1 MSSTTDTEHRFA
13 YLLSPEFEIVNTAG
27 KPLTGGWIEVYLH
40 GTRNK
45 YYCFS
50 DFNGTLHPF
59 QIPLDS
65 LGSNIILASPLHA
78 YDVYIYNKF
87 GSLVMSRYNIVP
99 ATNSSDAI
107 ADIIVI
113 DSPSETINVV
123 VDGGTNWHLEVNTDL
138 IATASGLDAVSGELS
153 NKKDKQTELTFNGA
167 ATKTIKKITQ
177 NANGEITVEYEDI
190 DLPPEVPNVE
200 ITSPNGTLNVT
211 STTNPSTNTKTF
223 KLDVNS
229 DAINSYYIGKS
240 GSSAT
245 MVKGQTVTLPLP
257 LSNMSLKGEDI
268 DPSNGLTAALNDGL
282 YLISYNIHVVQD
294 ANSVE
299 NSYNDLTMYF
309 GCQNEIVY
317 DYRDASYPDTLNYP
331 YGRTFTGSFVREVAE
346 GADNQAYITLD
357 APYNGIAYIKEISIV
372 KLNGIFG
379 QSSPRYAPGYGIVID
394 DDNTISV
401 ATGDVI
407 THNYFDIVIDAVSGD
422 IVNLSESVTNLIGA
436 TGDYA
441 TKDYVDAAVSGLENY
456 SAGQYISIE
465 DHVISAT
472 GLQPAGNYATVEQ
485 LNEVAGDVN
494 NLTEIVNNITNVT
507 GDFATVE
514 YVDNR
519 IATAAGDVYEAG
531 QYISIEDGVIAATG
545 LQPAGNYATEQYVDD
560 AVAAVSG
567 QPINQVQSDWT
578 QADNTKVDYIK
589 HKPRQVN
596 LVAGD
601 NITIE
606 QDGNDVII
614 SGDTYAAGQYISI
627 QNNTI
632 AATGLQPAGNYLT
645 PADLNGYAT
654 EQYVDDA
661 VAAVTGQP
669 ISQVNSDWLATSGV
683 AEILNKPDVFQ
694 LIAGDNIDITAS
706 GNDLV
711 ISASSDV
718 TKAYVDEQI
727 DAATGMIPTLPA
739 EEEVEFEELD
749 LTNYALASAIPDISN
764 LATKAEVQAATGM
777 IPDVSNFATNDDVQ
791 YVQEQVDQLVAAT
804 GDYLQA
810 SDLDGY
816 ATEQD
821 LSDAIDTV
829 TGMIPDISD
838 LATKSELSA
847 VEAEIP
853 DISNLATKTE
863 LNAVDAKVDAVS
875 AEIPTLPSEEEVEFE
890 ELNLSD
896 YALASAIPDISN
908 LATKTELQEVEAEI
922 PDISNLATK
931 AEVQAATG
939 MIPDISDLATKSEL
953 SAVEAEIPDISN
965 LATKTEVQTVD
976 AKVDA
981 VSAAIPSEEEVEF
994 EELDLSNYA
1003 LASAIPDVSD
1013 LATKADVQAATGM
1026 IPDVSD
1032 LATKS
1037 EVQAVD
1043 AKVDTVSASIPE
1055 SEEVEFEELDISD
1068 FALASAI
1075 PDISDLATKSELDDY
1090 ISYSASSVYLP
1101 NANFG
1106 IAHDGKA
1113 YTFVQR
1119 STSTDYSTT
1128 YDGSTELNYT
1138 TFDPALVLNTGD
1150 TISFTHSH
1158 YSYTPYI
1165 EVNGTWVVGNEGE
1178 PDRYGISTHTWT
1190 VPNDSYTINSVAVGS
1205 IGEMHSERISTI
1217 TVTVDELRRE
1227 EYALKSEIPQ
1237 VELNSNDQVTAID
1250 GHTIVGGGSSY
1261 TAGAGIDITNDEISI
1276 DNTVALKSEIPTL
1289 PEDEEVE
1296 FKELDLS
1303 DYALASAIPDVSTL
1317 ATKSE
1322 LAAVEAE
1329 IPDVSNLASKTYVDE
1344 SIAAI
1349 PALSGTDGVIVEDNV
1364 VSLDNPV
1371 NLVAGDNVNITVSGD
1386 DVVISAQGGGASYT
1400 AGNGIDITNDAISVD
1415 STVAL
1420 KTDIPDITNLATK
1433 SEVQAVEA
1441 EIPVVTGFA
1450 TKSELATV
1458 EAEIPTLPTE
1468 EDVDFEELDLADYAL
1483 ASAIPDVSTFAT
1495 KAEVTTA
1502 INTVTGMI
1510 PDLSD
1515 LNTAGVTD
1523 IQVVQ
1528 TLPASPVATVLYL
1541 IPEA

>member
-50 DFNGTLHPF
+50 DFDGTLHPF

-113 DSPSETINVV
+113 DSPDDTIKVV

-138 IATASGLDAVSGELS
+138 IATASGLNAVVDELA
-153 NKKDKQTELTFNGA
+153 NKKDKQEAKSFTGSV
-167 ATKTIKKITQ
+167 TKTVKNISQ
-177 NANGEITVEYEDI
+177 DDNGVITVEYEDI
-190 DLPPEVPNVE
+190 DLPPEVPNVN
-200 ITSPNGTLNVT
+200 ITSPNGTINVT
-211 STTNPSTNTKTF
+211 SSTDTSTNTKTF
-223 KLDVNS
+223 RLDVNS

-268 DPSNGLTAALNDGL
+268 DPSNGLTASLTDGL
-282 YLISYNIHVVQD
+282 YLISYNIHVAQS

-299 NSYNDLTMYF
+299 NSYNDMRIYF

-317 DYRDASYPDTLNYP
+317 DFRDASYPDTLDYP

-346 GADNQAYITLD
+346 GADNQAYITIE
-357 APYNGIAYIKEISIV
+357 APYNGNAYIKEISIV

-394 DDNTISV
+394 DDDNTISV

-407 THNYFDIVIDAVSGD
+407 THNYFDIVIDAVTGD
-422 IVNLSESVTNLIGA
+422 IVNINESVTNLIGA

-441 TKDYVDAAVSGLENY
+441 TREYVDEAVSGLENY

-465 DHVISAT
+465 DHTISAT
-472 GLQPAGNYATVEQ
+472 GLQPAGNYATAEQ
-485 LNEVAGDVN
+485 LEAVSGDVN

-545 LQPAGNYATEQYVDD
+545 LQPAGNYATEQYVDE
-560 AVAAVSG
+560 AVAAVTG
-567 QPINQVQSDWT
+567 QPISQVQSDWI
-578 QADNTKVDYIK
+578 QQDDTKVDYIK

-601 NITIE
+601 HIAIE
-606 QDGNDVII
+606 QQDLDVII
-614 SGDTYAAGQYISI
+614 SATGIGDTYTAGQYISI

-711 ISASSDV
+711 ISASSDA
-718 TKAYVDEQI
+718 TKAYIDERI
-727 DAATGMIPTLPA
+727 DAATGMIPDVSDLATKTEVQTVDAKVDAVSAAIPTLPS
-739 EEEVEFEELD
+739 EEEVEFEELNLSD
-749 LTNYALASAIPDISN
+749 YALASAIPDISDLATKSELAAVESEIPDISN

-791 YVQEQVDQLVAAT
+791 YVQEQIDQLVAAT

-829 TGMIPDISD
+829 TDMIPDISD
-838 LATKSELSA
+838 LATKSELAA

-863 LNAVDAKVDAVS
+863 LDAVDAKVDAVS
-875 AEIPTLPSEEEVEFE
+875 AAIPTLPQEEEVEFE

-908 LATKTELQEVEAEI
+908 LATKTELAAVESEIPVVTGFATKTELQEVEAEI

-939 MIPDISDLATKSEL
+939 MIPDISDLATK
-953 SAVEAEIPDISN
+953 
-965 LATKTEVQTVD
+965 TEVQTVD

-981 VSAAIPSEEEVEF
+981 VSAAIPTLPQEEEVEF
-994 EELDLSNYA
+994 EELDLSDYA

-1013 LATKADVQAATGM
+1013 LATKSELSAVEAE
-1026 IPDVSD
+1026 IPDVSN

-1043 AKVDTVSASIPE
+1043 AKIDAVSAEIPE
-1055 SEEVEFEELDISD
+1055 TEEIEFEEVDLSD
-1068 FALASAI
+1068 FALASAVVT
-1075 PDISDLATKSELDDY
+1075 PVQSDWNVTATGDLAYIKNKPSDDRFVPSTAGTLNGNVLTVSSNGPVWAIAPGSY
-1090 ISYSASSVYLP
+1090 FAGDGIDINNHTISVDETVITTAATAVNLQK
-1101 NANFG
+1101 ANFEIDNNG
-1106 IAHDGKA
+1106 QA
-1113 YTFVQR
+1113 YKLSSDSEQVTYALT
-1119 STSTDYSTT
+1119 STSQGGTFTGT
-1128 YDGSTELNYT
+1128 VKLN
-1138 TFDPALVLNTGD
+1138 AGD
-1150 TISFTHSH
+1150 
-1158 YSYTPYI
+1158 
-1165 EVNGTWVVGNEGE
+1165 
-1178 PDRYGISTHTWT
+1178 
-1190 VPNDSYTINSVAVGS
+1190 
-1205 IGEMHSERISTI
+1205 TI
-1217 TVTVDELRRE
+1217 TVTNCPITDSQAQVYLGDSNDHEYARYVGSVTAGSDITVPVTRDIDLTDTFTVHLFSFTDFQSHSFTDSSCTFNNITYSRE
-1227 EYALKSEIPQ
+1227 EYALASDVPQ

-1250 GHTIVGGGSSY
+1250 GHTLAGGGSNY
-1261 TAGAGIDITNDEISI
+1261 TAGSGIDITNDIISV
-1276 DNTVALKSEIPTL
+1276 DSTVALKSDIPT
-1289 PEDEEVE
+1289 EEEVTFE
-1296 FKELDLS
+1296 ELDLS
-1303 DYALASAIPDVSTL
+1303 EYALASAIPDVSGL
-1317 ATKSE
+1317 ATKTE
-1322 LAAVEAE
+1322 VNAKQDTLTG
-1329 IPDVSNLASKTYVDE
+1329 ITDV
-1344 SIAAI
+1344 
-1349 PALSGTDGVIVEDNV
+1349 
-1364 VSLDNPV
+1364 
-1371 NLVAGDNVNITVSGD
+1371 
-1386 DVVISAQGGGASYT
+1386 
-1400 AGNGIDITNDAISVD
+1400 
-1415 STVAL
+1415 
-1420 KTDIPDITNLATK
+1420 
-1433 SEVQAVEA
+1433 
-1441 EIPVVTGFA
+1441 
-1450 TKSELATV
+1450 
-1458 EAEIPTLPTE
+1458 
-1468 EDVDFEELDLADYAL
+1468 
-1483 ASAIPDVSTFAT
+1483 
-1495 KAEVTTA
+1495 
-1502 INTVTGMI
+1502 
-1510 PDLSD
+1510 
-1515 LNTAGVTD
+1515 
-1523 IQVVQ
+1523 QVVQ
-1528 TLPASPVATVLYL
+1528 SLPASPVATVLYL

>member
-50 DFNGTLHPF
+50 DFDGTLHPF

-113 DSPSETINVV
+113 DSPDDTIKVV

-138 IATASGLDAVSGELS
+138 IATASGLNAVVDELA
-153 NKKDKQTELTFNGA
+153 NKKDKQEAKSFTGSV
-167 ATKTIKKITQ
+167 TKTVKNISQ
-177 NANGEITVEYEDI
+177 DDNGVITVEYEDI
-190 DLPPEVPNVE
+190 DLPPEVPNVN
-200 ITSPNGTLNVT
+200 ITSPNGTINVT
-211 STTNPSTNTKTF
+211 SSTDTSTNTKTF
-223 KLDVNS
+223 RLDVNS

-268 DPSNGLTAALNDGL
+268 DPSNGLTASLTDGL
-282 YLISYNIHVVQD
+282 YLISYNIHVAQS

-299 NSYNDLTMYF
+299 NSYNEMRIYF

-317 DYRDASYPDTLNYP
+317 DFRDASYPDTLDYP

-346 GADNQAYITLD
+346 GADNQAYITIE
-357 APYNGIAYIKEISIV
+357 APYNGNAYIKEISIV

-394 DDNTISV
+394 DDDNTISV

-407 THNYFDIVIDAVSGD
+407 THNYFDSVIDAVTGD
-422 IVNLSESVTNLIGA
+422 IVNINESVTNLIGA

-441 TKDYVDAAVSGLENY
+441 TREYVDEAVSGLENY

-465 DHVISAT
+465 DHTISAT
-472 GLQPAGNYATVEQ
+472 GLQPAGNYATAEQ

-545 LQPAGNYATEQYVDD
+545 LQPAGNYATEQYVDE
-560 AVAAVSG
+560 AVAAVTG
-567 QPINQVQSDWT
+567 QPISQVQSDWI
-578 QADNTKVDYIK
+578 QQDDTKVDYIK

-601 NITIE
+601 HIAIE
-606 QDGNDVII
+606 QQDLDVII
-614 SGDTYAAGQYISI
+614 SATGIGDTYTAGQYISI

-711 ISASSDV
+711 ISASSDA
-718 TKAYVDEQI
+718 TKAYIDERI
-727 DAATGMIPTLPA
+727 DAATGMIPDVSDLATKTEVQTVDAKVDAVSAAIPTLPS
-739 EEEVEFEELD
+739 EEEVEFEELNLSD
-749 LTNYALASAIPDISN
+749 YALASAIPDISDLATKSELAAVESEIPDISN

-791 YVQEQVDQLVAAT
+791 YVQEQIDQLVAAT

-829 TGMIPDISD
+829 TDMIPDISD
-838 LATKSELSA
+838 LATKSELAA

-863 LNAVDAKVDAVS
+863 LDAVDAKVDAVS
-875 AEIPTLPSEEEVEFE
+875 AAIPTLPQEEEVEFE

-908 LATKTELQEVEAEI
+908 LATKTELAAVESEIPVVTGFATKTELQEVEAEI

-939 MIPDISDLATKSEL
+939 MIPDISDLATK
-953 SAVEAEIPDISN
+953 
-965 LATKTEVQTVD
+965 TEVQTVD

-981 VSAAIPSEEEVEF
+981 VSAAIPTLPQEEEVEF
-994 EELDLSNYA
+994 EELDLSDYA

-1013 LATKADVQAATGM
+1013 LATKSELSAVEAE
-1026 IPDVSD
+1026 IPDVSN

-1043 AKVDTVSASIPE
+1043 AKIDAVSAEIPE
-1055 SEEVEFEELDISD
+1055 TEEIEFEEVDLSD
-1068 FALASAI
+1068 FALASAVVT
-1075 PDISDLATKSELDDY
+1075 PVQSDWNVTATGDLAYIKNKPSDDRFVPSTAGTINGNVLTVSSNGPVWAIAPGSY
-1090 ISYSASSVYLP
+1090 FAGDGIDINNHTISVDETVITTAATAVNLQK
-1101 NANFG
+1101 ANFEIDNNG
-1106 IAHDGKA
+1106 QA
-1113 YTFVQR
+1113 YKLSSDSEQVTYALT
-1119 STSTDYSTT
+1119 STSQGGTFTGT
-1128 YDGSTELNYT
+1128 VKLN
-1138 TFDPALVLNTGD
+1138 AGD
-1150 TISFTHSH
+1150 
-1158 YSYTPYI
+1158 
-1165 EVNGTWVVGNEGE
+1165 
-1178 PDRYGISTHTWT
+1178 
-1190 VPNDSYTINSVAVGS
+1190 
-1205 IGEMHSERISTI
+1205 TI
-1217 TVTVDELRRE
+1217 TVTNCPITDSQAQVYLGDSNDHEYARYVGSVTAGSDITVPVTRDIDLTDTFTVHLFSFTDFQSHSFTDSSCTFNNITYSRE
-1227 EYALKSEIPQ
+1227 EYALASDVPQ

-1250 GHTIVGGGSSY
+1250 GHTLAGGGSNY
-1261 TAGAGIDITNDEISI
+1261 TAGSGIDITNDIISV
-1276 DNTVALKSEIPTL
+1276 DSTVALKSDIPT
-1289 PEDEEVE
+1289 EEEVTFE
-1296 FKELDLS
+1296 ELDLS
-1303 DYALASAIPDVSTL
+1303 EYALASAIPDVSGL
-1317 ATKSE
+1317 ATKTE
-1322 LAAVEAE
+1322 VNAKQDTLTG
-1329 IPDVSNLASKTYVDE
+1329 ITDV
-1344 SIAAI
+1344 
-1349 PALSGTDGVIVEDNV
+1349 
-1364 VSLDNPV
+1364 
-1371 NLVAGDNVNITVSGD
+1371 
-1386 DVVISAQGGGASYT
+1386 
-1400 AGNGIDITNDAISVD
+1400 
-1415 STVAL
+1415 
-1420 KTDIPDITNLATK
+1420 
-1433 SEVQAVEA
+1433 
-1441 EIPVVTGFA
+1441 
-1450 TKSELATV
+1450 
-1458 EAEIPTLPTE
+1458 
-1468 EDVDFEELDLADYAL
+1468 
-1483 ASAIPDVSTFAT
+1483 
-1495 KAEVTTA
+1495 
-1502 INTVTGMI
+1502 
-1510 PDLSD
+1510 
-1515 LNTAGVTD
+1515 
-1523 IQVVQ
+1523 QVVQ
-1528 TLPASPVATVLYL
+1528 SLPASPVATVLYL

>member
-50 DFNGTLHPF
+50 DFDGTLHPF

-113 DSPSETINVV
+113 DSPDDTIKVV

-138 IATASGLDAVSGELS
+138 IATASGLNAVVDELA
-153 NKKDKQTELTFNGA
+153 NKKDKQEAKSFTGSV
-167 ATKTIKKITQ
+167 TKTVKNISQ
-177 NANGEITVEYEDI
+177 DDNGVITVEYEDI
-190 DLPPEVPNVE
+190 DLPPEVPNVN
-200 ITSPNGTLNVT
+200 ITSPNGTINVT
-211 STTNPSTNTKTF
+211 SSTDTSTNTKTF
-223 KLDVNS
+223 RLDVNS

-257 LSNMSLKGEDI
+257 LSNVSLKGEDI
-268 DPSNGLTAALNDGL
+268 DPSNGLTASLTDGL
-282 YLISYNIHVVQD
+282 YLISYNIHLVQD

-346 GADNQAYITLD
+346 GHDNQAYITLD

-394 DDNTISV
+394 DDDNTISV

-407 THNYFDIVIDAVSGD
+407 THNYFDIVIDAVTGD
-422 IVNLSESVTNLIGA
+422 IVNINESVTNLIGA

-441 TKDYVDAAVSGLENY
+441 TREYVDEAVSGLENY

-465 DHVISAT
+465 DHTISAT
-472 GLQPAGNYATVEQ
+472 GLQPAGNYATAEQ
-485 LNEVAGDVN
+485 FNEVAGDVN

-519 IATAAGDVYEAG
+519 IATAAGDIYEAG

-545 LQPAGNYATEQYVDD
+545 LQPAGNYATEQYVDE
-560 AVAAVSG
+560 AVAAVTG
-567 QPINQVQSDWT
+567 QPISQVQSDWT
-578 QADNTKVDYIK
+578 QQDDTKVDYIK

-606 QDGNDVII
+606 QDDTDVII
-614 SGDTYAAGQYISI
+614 SAAAPGDTYSAGQYISI

-654 EQYVDDA
+654 EQEL
-661 VAAVTGQP
+661 Q
-669 ISQVNSDWLATSGV
+669 
-683 AEILNKPDVFQ
+683 
-694 LIAGDNIDITAS
+694 
-706 GNDLV
+706 
-711 ISASSDV
+711 
-718 TKAYVDEQI
+718 
-727 DAATGMIPTLPA
+727 AATGMIPTLPA

-749 LTNYALASAIPDISN
+749 LTNYALASAIPS
-764 LATKAEVQAATGM
+764 
-777 IPDVSNFATNDDVQ
+777 
-791 YVQEQVDQLVAAT
+791 
-804 GDYLQA
+804 
-810 SDLDGY
+810 LDGY
-816 ATEQD
+816 ATEQYVD
-821 LSDAIDTV
+821 EAVAAVTGQPVEQVQSDWTQDDDTKVDYIKNKPAEKQLIAGQNITIDIVASGIEISATSDV
-829 TGMIPDISD
+829 TKAYVDAKFDAATGMIPDISD
-838 LATKSELSA
+838 LATKSELA
-847 VEAEIP
+847 DVESEIP

-863 LNAVDAKVDAVS
+863 LDAVDAKVDAVS
-875 AEIPTLPSEEEVEFE
+875 AAIPTLPQEEEVEFE

-953 SAVEAEIPDISN
+953 SAVEAEIPDVSN
-965 LATKTEVQTVD
+965 LATKAEVQAATGMIPDVSDFATKTEVQTVD

-981 VSAAIPSEEEVEF
+981 VSAEIPTLPAEEEVEF
-994 EELDLSNYA
+994 EELDLSVYA
-1003 LASAIPDVSD
+1003 LASAIPDVSSF
-1013 LATKADVQAATGM
+1013 ATQ
-1026 IPDVSD
+1026 
-1032 LATKS
+1032 
-1037 EVQAVD
+1037 
-1043 AKVDTVSASIPE
+1043 
-1055 SEEVEFEELDISD
+1055 
-1068 FALASAI
+1068 
-1075 PDISDLATKSELDDY
+1075 
-1090 ISYSASSVYLP
+1090 
-1101 NANFG
+1101 
-1106 IAHDGKA
+1106 
-1113 YTFVQR
+1113 
-1119 STSTDYSTT
+1119 
-1128 YDGSTELNYT
+1128 
-1138 TFDPALVLNTGD
+1138 
-1150 TISFTHSH
+1150 
-1158 YSYTPYI
+1158 
-1165 EVNGTWVVGNEGE
+1165 
-1178 PDRYGISTHTWT
+1178 
-1190 VPNDSYTINSVAVGS
+1190 
-1205 IGEMHSERISTI
+1205 
-1217 TVTVDELRRE
+1217 
-1227 EYALKSEIPQ
+1227 
-1237 VELNSNDQVTAID
+1237 
-1250 GHTIVGGGSSY
+1250 
-1261 TAGAGIDITNDEISI
+1261 
-1276 DNTVALKSEIPTL
+1276 
-1289 PEDEEVE
+1289 
-1296 FKELDLS
+1296 
-1303 DYALASAIPDVSTL
+1303 
-1317 ATKSE
+1317 
-1322 LAAVEAE
+1322 
-1329 IPDVSNLASKTYVDE
+1329 TYVDE

-1349 PALSGTDGVIVEDNV
+1349 PALSGTDGVTVEDNV

-1386 DVVISAQGGGASYT
+1386 DVVISASGGGASYT
-1400 AGNGIDITNDAISVD
+1400 AGNGIDITNDVISID

-1458 EAEIPTLPTE
+1458 EAEIPTLPSEEEVEFEEIDLSDYALASAIPDVSNLATKAE
-1468 EDVDFEELDLADYAL
+1468 VQAATGMIPDISNLATKSEVQAVDAKVDSVSASICDTEDVVFKEIVLSDFALASAIPQIELNSNDQVTAIDGHTIAGGGSGPSYTAGAGIDIINNEISVDNTVALKSEIPDVSNFVTQSELATVEAEIPVVTGFATKSELATVEAEIPDISNLATKTEVQTVDAKVDAVSASIPEDEEVEFKELDLSDYAL

-1495 KAEVTTA
+1495 KAEVNAA

-1528 TLPASPVATVLYL
+1528 SLPASPVATVLYL

>member
-50 DFNGTLHPF
+50 DFDGTLHPF

-113 DSPSETINVV
+113 DSPDDTIKVV

-138 IATASGLDAVSGELS
+138 IATASGLNAVVDELA
-153 NKKDKQTELTFNGA
+153 NKKDKQEAKSFTGSV
-167 ATKTIKKITQ
+167 TKTVKNISQ
-177 NANGEITVEYEDI
+177 DDNGVITVEYEDI
-190 DLPPEVPNVE
+190 DLPPEVPNVN
-200 ITSPNGTLNVT
+200 ITSPNGTINVT
-211 STTNPSTNTKTF
+211 SSTDTSTNTKTF
-223 KLDVNS
+223 RLDVNS

-268 DPSNGLTAALNDGL
+268 DPSNGLTASLTDGL
-282 YLISYNIHVVQD
+282 YLISYNIHVAQS

-299 NSYNDLTMYF
+299 NSYNEMRIYF

-317 DYRDASYPDTLNYP
+317 DFRDASYPDTLDYP

-346 GADNQAYITLD
+346 GADNQAYITIE
-357 APYNGIAYIKEISIV
+357 APYNGNAYIKEISIV

-394 DDNTISV
+394 DDDNTISV

-407 THNYFDIVIDAVSGD
+407 THNYFDIVIDAVTGD
-422 IVNLSESVTNLIGA
+422 IVNINESVTNLIGA
-436 TGDYA
+436 TGDFA
-441 TKDYVDAAVSGLENY
+441 TRDYVDEAVSGLENY

-465 DHVISAT
+465 DHTISAT
-472 GLQPAGNYATVEQ
+472 GLQPAGNYATAEQ
-485 LNEVAGDVN
+485 LEAVSGDVN

-545 LQPAGNYATEQYVDD
+545 LQPAGNYATEQYVDE
-560 AVAAVSG
+560 AVAAVTG
-567 QPINQVQSDWT
+567 QPISQVQSDWT
-578 QADNTKVDYIK
+578 QQDDTKVDYIK

-606 QDGNDVII
+606 QDDYDVII
-614 SGDTYAAGQYISI
+614 SAAAPGDTYSAGQYISI

-632 AATGLQPAGNYLT
+632 AATGLQPAGNYLI

-718 TKAYVDEQI
+718 TKAYVDERI
-727 DAATGMIPTLPA
+727 D
-739 EEEVEFEELD
+739 
-749 LTNYALASAIPDISN
+749 
-764 LATKAEVQAATGM
+764 AATGM
-777 IPDVSNFATNDDVQ
+777 IPDVS
-791 YVQEQVDQLVAAT
+791 
-804 GDYLQA
+804 
-810 SDLDGY
+810 
-816 ATEQD
+816 
-821 LSDAIDTV
+821 
-829 TGMIPDISD
+829 D
-838 LATKSELSA
+838 LATK
-847 VEAEIP
+847 AEVQ
-853 DISNLATKTE
+853 T
-863 LNAVDAKVDAVS
+863 VDAKVDAVS
-875 AEIPTLPSEEEVEFE
+875 AAIPTLPSEEEVEFE

-896 YALASAIPDISN
+896 YALASAIPDVSN
-908 LATKTELQEVEAEI
+908 LATKTELAAVEAEI
-922 PDISNLATK
+922 PDVSDLATK

-939 MIPDISDLATKSEL
+939 MIPDISNLATKSEL
-953 SAVEAEIPDISN
+953 SAVEAEIPDISDLATKTELNAVDAKVDAVSAAIPDISNLATKAELQEVEAEIPDISN

-976 AKVDA
+976 AKIDA
-981 VSAAIPSEEEVEF
+981 VSAEIPTLPQEEEVEF

-1003 LASAIPDVSD
+1003 LASAIPDVS
-1013 LATKADVQAATGM
+1013 
-1026 IPDVSD
+1026 
-1032 LATKS
+1032 
-1037 EVQAVD
+1037 
-1043 AKVDTVSASIPE
+1043 
-1055 SEEVEFEELDISD
+1055 
-1068 FALASAI
+1068 
-1075 PDISDLATKSELDDY
+1075 
-1090 ISYSASSVYLP
+1090 
-1101 NANFG
+1101 N
-1106 IAHDGKA
+1106 
-1113 YTFVQR
+1113 
-1119 STSTDYSTT
+1119 
-1128 YDGSTELNYT
+1128 
-1138 TFDPALVLNTGD
+1138 
-1150 TISFTHSH
+1150 
-1158 YSYTPYI
+1158 
-1165 EVNGTWVVGNEGE
+1165 
-1178 PDRYGISTHTWT
+1178 
-1190 VPNDSYTINSVAVGS
+1190 
-1205 IGEMHSERISTI
+1205 
-1217 TVTVDELRRE
+1217 
-1227 EYALKSEIPQ
+1227 
-1237 VELNSNDQVTAID
+1237 
-1250 GHTIVGGGSSY
+1250 
-1261 TAGAGIDITNDEISI
+1261 
-1276 DNTVALKSEIPTL
+1276 
-1289 PEDEEVE
+1289 
-1296 FKELDLS
+1296 
-1303 DYALASAIPDVSTL
+1303 L

-1349 PALSGTDGVIVEDNV
+1349 PALSGTDGVTVEDNV

-1386 DVVISAQGGGASYT
+1386 DVIISAQGGSASYT
-1400 AGNGIDITNDAISVD
+1400 AGNGIDITNDTISID

-1458 EAEIPTLPTE
+1458 EAEIPTLPSE
-1468 EDVDFEELDLADYAL
+1468 EEVEFEELDLSDYTLASAIPDVSNLATKAEVQAATGMIPDVSNLATKSEVQAVDAKVDAVSASICDTEDVVFKEIVLSDFALASAIPQIELNSNDQVTAIDGHTIAGGGSGTSYTAGAGIDIINNEISVDDTVALKSDISSLATKSELATVEAEIPVVTGFATKSELATVEAEIPDISNLATKTEVQTVDAKVDAVSASIPEDEEVEFKELDLSDYAL

-1495 KAEVTTA
+1495 KAEVNAA

-1528 TLPASPVATVLYL
+1528 SLPASPVATVLYL